1 MKTPSKCYERS
12 SSLVPRAWAEI
23 LSRAA
28 TAAGRA
34 LLYSLRAAVKLWKA
48 RSHCSPLVADKRSRS
63 HESPRQ
69 IDHRANPKWAM
80 GNRRKTEKQIGVCND
95 RRHCR
100 TISICQAEDI
110 GYLRWRLGTGLRARN
125 SKTKG
130 GAGHAQDSLGSISR
144 FESVKATAPTGVEF
158 RVRCPSDRTTE
169 RKKACY

>member
-1 MKTPSKCYERS
+1 MGGN
-12 SSLVPRAWAEI
+12 

-28 TAAGRA
+28 TATGRA
-34 LLYSLRAAVKLWKA
+34 LLYSLRGAVKLWKA

-63 HESPRQ
+63 RESPRQ

-95 RRHCR
+95 RRHYR

-130 GAGHAQDSLGSISR
+130 GAGHAQGSRGSISR
-144 FESVKATAPTGVEF
+144 FESDKATAPTGVEF
-158 RVRCPSDRTTE
+158 RVRCPNDRTTE